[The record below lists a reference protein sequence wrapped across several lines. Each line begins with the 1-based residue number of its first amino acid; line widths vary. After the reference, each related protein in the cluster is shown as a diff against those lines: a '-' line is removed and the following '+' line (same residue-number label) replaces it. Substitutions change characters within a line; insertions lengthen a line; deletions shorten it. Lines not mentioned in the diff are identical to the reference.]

1 MKKMFRAVL
10 VLLILVLL
18 QPVACY
24 AAPDDTSTLTVTL
37 HCDNS
42 GVSLEDIAVSIV
54 KVATWDE
61 ISGHFVL
68 DSAFSDIPGAA
79 NGIFSAKDSP
89 EIASALFSR
98 LPSRVT
104 PTTQKTDTAGS
115 TAFSGLFPGA
125 YLVYCA
131 NSSPVRFQPYLAYI
145 TADGGSVVSSPKT
158 EQTPSRPTT
167 SSPTVLPT
175 DKEIPQ
181 MGNATFPIYV
191 LLILGLMLLAFALGL
206 LVGKHRKGSA
216 ILFAVLGAICLAC
229 TVFLFHLTTQADE
242 AAGERAETL
251 LTHTSTSYSQLLQED
266 MSEGNTVA
274 TLLAPQREM
283 LGVISIP
290 SVDLELPVQKEW
302 GDEALEVSPCFYSAT
317 MDGEGLV
324 IGAHNY
330 KTHFGHLAECVIGDT
345 VSIRY
350 TNGTTVNY
358 EINNIET
365 LAKNEL
371 PRLLDTD
378 SDLTLFTCTPGGHS
392 RLVLRCSA

>member
-18 QPVACY
+18 QPVSCY

-37 HCDNS
+37 HCDTS

-54 KVATWDE
+54 KVAVWDKP
-61 ISGHFVL
+61 SGHFVL

-115 TAFSGLFPGA
+115 TAFSDLSPGA

-131 NSSPVRFQPYLAYI
+131 NNTRVSFQPYLAYI
-145 TADGGSVVSSPKT
+145 TEEGGSVVSSPKA
-158 EQTPSRPTT
+158 EQTPSRPTI
-167 SSPTVLPT
+167 SWPVVYPS

-181 MGNATFPIYV
+181 TGNTTFPIYA
-191 LLILGLMLLAFALGL
+191 LLVLGLVLFALALGL
-206 LVGKHRKGSA
+206 LIGKHGKGSV

-229 TVFLFHLTTQADE
+229 TVFLFHLTAQADE

-251 LTHTSTSYSQLLQED
+251 LTHTTTSYPQLLQED

-283 LGVISIP
+283 LGVISVP
-290 SVDLELPVQKEW
+290 SVDLELPVQKAW
-302 GDEALEVSPCFYSAT
+302 GDDALEMSPCFFSAT

-330 KTHFGHLAECVIGDT
+330 KAHFGRLAECVIGDT
-345 VSIRY
+345 VNIRY
-350 TNGTTVNY
+350 EDGTVICY
-358 EINNIET
+358 EIKDTET

-371 PRLLDTD
+371 SKLLDTD
-378 SDLTLFTCTPGGHS
+378 SDLTLFTCTPGGHN